1 MAFDP
6 AQIKQAQRMM
16 WSAGNFPG
24 VATRIE
30 SAAADLVA
38 ASGTRPGQDVLDV
51 ATGTG
56 NAAILAAQEG
66 AKVTGLD
73 LTPEL
78 LDAARRRIAETGVEF
93 ALIEGD
99 AEELPF

>member
-16 WSAGNFPG
+16 WSAGNFPD

-30 SAAADLVA
+30 SASADLVA
-38 ASGTRPGQDVLDV
+38 ASGIRPGQDVLDV

-66 AKVTGLD
+66 AKACRENTNASTSSRYGRRNDQERSVHSFGLSAP
-73 LTPEL
+73 T
-78 LDAARRRIAETGVEF
+78 
-93 ALIEGD
+93 
-99 AEELPF
+99 